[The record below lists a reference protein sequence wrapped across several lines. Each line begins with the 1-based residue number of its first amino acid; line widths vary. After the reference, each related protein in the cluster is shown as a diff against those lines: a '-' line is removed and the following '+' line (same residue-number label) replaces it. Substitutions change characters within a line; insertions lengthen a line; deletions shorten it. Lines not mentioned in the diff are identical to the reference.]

1 MVPTS
6 PEIIL
11 YGTEFSGHTHR
22 VELLLRMLGL
32 PYRFEKAPAEVRCTG
47 KFRQLNPLG
56 QIPVLQDGD
65 RTLADSNA
73 ILVYLAKRY
82 GPETQWLPEQPD
94 AAARVQ
100 RWLSI
105 AAGEVRYGP
114 AMARMIVQ
122 WNFPGTLADSKQIAG
137 ALLGF
142 MDEHLT
148 SRAFLAADHAT
159 IADLA
164 CYSYVGHAPE
174 GGVSLDEYAAVRA
187 WLRRVEAL
195 PRFTPIPPL
204 PLPPRT

>member
-1 MVPTS
+1 MAS
-6 PEIIL
+6 SEIIL
-11 YGTEFSGHTHR
+11 HGTELSGHSHR

-32 PYRFEKAPAEVRCTG
+32 PYRFEKAPAEIRRTPA
-47 KFRQLNPLG
+47 FRRLNPFG

-65 RTLADSNA
+65 LILADSNA

-82 GPETQWLPEQPD
+82 GPETQWLPERPD

-114 AMARMIVQ
+114 AQARMITQ
-122 WNFPGTLADSKQIAG
+122 WNFPGTLADSKQISDV
-137 ALLGF
+137 LLRF
-142 MDEHLT
+142 MDAHLNGRT
-148 SRAFLAADHAT
+148 FLAADHAT

-174 GGVSLDEYAAVRA
+174 GGVSLEDYAWVRA

-195 PRFTPIPPL
+195 PHFKPIPPS
-204 PLPPRT
+204 PLPPGS